1 MKERFIKSNDSVYWV
16 EVERFIMNQ
25 PTYKI
30 VQGYYL
36 GSYALRDSYIKHI
49 CISSITSCVVRHVD
63 PQYVFT
69 DEAAAIKMVDLLNSK
84 GKEIN

>member
-1 MKERFIKSNDSVYWV
+1 MRERFIKIDDQVYWI

-36 GSYALRDSYIKHI
+36 GSYAMGNYSRCI
-49 CISSITSCVVRHVD
+49 CTPSITSCVVRHVD

-69 DEAAAIKMVDLLNSK
+69 NEADAEKMKEKLNNESM
-84 GKEIN
+84 ESN

>member
-1 MKERFIKSNDSVYWV
+1 MRERFIKIDDQVYWI

-36 GSYALRDSYIKHI
+36 GSYAMGDYSRCI
-49 CISSITSCVVRHVD
+49 CTPSIASCVVRHVD

-69 DEAAAIKMVDLLNSK
+69 NEADAEKMKEKLNNESM
-84 GKEIN
+84 ESD

>member
-1 MKERFIKSNDSVYWV
+1 MRERFIKVDDQVYWI

-36 GSYALRDSYIKHI
+36 GSYAMGNYSRCI
-49 CISSITSCVVRHVD
+49 CTPSITSCVVRHVD
-63 PQYVFT
+63 PQYVFIS
-69 DEAAAIKMVDLLNSK
+69 EADAEKMKEKLNNEGMES
-84 GKEIN
+84 N

>member
-1 MKERFIKSNDSVYWV
+1 MRERFIKIDDQVYWI

-36 GSYALRDSYIKHI
+36 GSYALGDSYIKHI

-69 DEAAAIKMVDLLNSK
+69 DEADAEKMKEKLNNESM
-84 GKEIN
+84 ESN

>member
-1 MKERFIKSNDSVYWV
+1 MKERFIKVDDQVYWI

-36 GSYALRDSYIKHI
+36 SSYAVGNYSRCI
-49 CISSITSCVVRHVD
+49 CTPSITSCVVRHID
-63 PQYVFT
+63 PQYIFT
-69 DEAAAIKMVDLLNSK
+69 NEADADKM
-84 GKEIN
+84 KEKMTNESI

>member
-1 MKERFIKSNDSVYWV
+1 MRERFIKVDDQVYWI
-16 EVERFIMNQ
+16 EVERFIMNK

-36 GSYALRDSYIKHI
+36 GSYAMGTYSRCI
-49 CISSITSCVVRHVD
+49 CTPSITSCVVRHVD

-69 DEAAAIKMVDLLNSK
+69 DGNKALKMLEKLNNES
-84 GKEIN
+84 I

>member
-1 MKERFIKSNDSVYWV
+1 MRERFIKVDEQVYWI

-36 GSYALRDSYIKHI
+36 GSYAMGTYSRCI
-49 CISSITSCVVRHVD
+49 CTPSITSCVVRHVD

-69 DEAAAIKMVDLLNSK
+69 NEADAEKMKERLNNESM
-84 GKEIN
+84 ESD